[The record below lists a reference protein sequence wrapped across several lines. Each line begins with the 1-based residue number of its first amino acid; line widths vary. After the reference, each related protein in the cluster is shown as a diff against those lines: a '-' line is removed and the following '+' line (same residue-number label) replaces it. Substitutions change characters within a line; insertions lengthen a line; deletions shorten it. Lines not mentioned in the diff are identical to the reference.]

1 MTTWSK
7 IDHPTIYA
15 VIANFVQ
22 DQWYVAHNAN
32 GKAKIYTD
40 LSSALTQ
47 LKRAK
52 EKYACPVKLVSY
64 KFDAEVITDID
75 SELRDLEGEN
85 KK

>member
-7 IDHPTIYA
+7 IDHPVIYA

-22 DQWYVAHNAN
+22 GQWYVAHNAN

-52 EKYACPVKLVSY
+52 KKYACPVKLVSY
-64 KFDAEVITDID
+64 KFDAEVITDND
-75 SELRDLEGEN
+75 
-85 KK
+85 

>member
-15 VIANFVQ
+15 VIANFDQ
-22 DQWYVAHNAN
+22 DHWYITHNAN

-64 KFDAEVITDID
+64 KFDAEVITDND
-75 SELRDLEGEN
+75 
-85 KK
+85 